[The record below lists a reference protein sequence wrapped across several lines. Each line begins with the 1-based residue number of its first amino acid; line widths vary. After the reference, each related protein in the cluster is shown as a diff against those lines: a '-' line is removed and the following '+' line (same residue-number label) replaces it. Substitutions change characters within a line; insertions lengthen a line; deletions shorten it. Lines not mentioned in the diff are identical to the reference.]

1 MRVLG
6 TAGHVDHGK
15 STLVKS
21 LTGIDPDRLQEEK
34 DRQMTIDLGFAW
46 MTLPSGEGL
55 GIIDVP
61 GHRDFIDNM
70 LAGVGGI
77 DAALLVI
84 AADEGVMPQT
94 REHLS
99 ILDLLET
106 RELIVALT
114 KVDLVQSSE
123 WLDLVR
129 DEIQSLLA
137 RTRFSNARILP
148 VSSFTGQGVED
159 LVRALDV
166 AVAGALSRPD
176 LMRPRLAVD
185 RAFTMAGFGTVVT
198 GTLVDGGFQVG
209 EDVELLPEGLQARVR
224 GLQTHKEAVNEAVSG
239 SRVAVNLSG
248 IRVDQVE
255 RGDVL
260 IHPGTDIPSE
270 IVDVNFR
277 VLADAATPIRHNSS
291 AKFFSGSANRMA
303 RIRVLG
309 EAPLQ
314 PGESGWLQLLLDA
327 PIVVR
332 RGDRFILRR
341 PSPGATLGGGRIAD
355 PHPPGRHKRRDSAV
369 IDGLNRL
376 LSESPEE
383 VLLQSVSADSPSRL
397 ALAVEAAGLDPAS
410 AEAAIRT
417 LQQEGKLVV
426 LSAPDLF
433 PDVLAI
439 REPGWTRFVDRATM
453 LVQDYHASYSLRS
466 GIPLEELRSRLAEGS
481 TEMIEALLARGIL
494 RQSDNRISLP
504 GFRVKFTPAQ
514 GDRVNRL
521 LGRFDADPYGPPS
534 LKDSLAAVGE
544 DLLAALFENGQL
556 VKLSET
562 VILTGET
569 YSEMVDR
576 VRAQLRD
583 QATISVA
590 EVRDIFG
597 TSRKYALALMEHLDQ
612 IGLTVRDGDIRRLK
626 STPES

>member
-137 RTRFSNARILP
+137 RTRFSNAPILP

-166 AVAGALSRPD
+166 AAVGALSRPD
-176 LMRPRLAVD
+176 LMRPRLGVD

-209 EDVELLPEGLQARVR
+209 EDVELLPDGLQARVR
-224 GLQTHKEAVNEAVSG
+224 GLQTHKEAVNEAVPG

-260 IHPGTDIPSE
+260 VHPGTDIPTE

-277 VLADAATPIRHNSS
+277 VLADAATPVRHNSS
-291 AKFFSGSANRMA
+291 AKLFSGSANRMA

-341 PSPGATLGGGRIAD
+341 PSPGTTLGGGRIAD
-355 PHPPGRHKRRDSAV
+355 PHPPGRHKRRDRAV

-383 VLLQSVSADSPSRL
+383 VLLQSVRADSPSRL
-397 ALAVEAAGLDPAS
+397 GLAVEAAGLDPAS
-410 AEAAIRT
+410 AEAAILR

-426 LSAPDLF
+426 LSAPDLL
-433 PDVLAI
+433 PEVLAI

-453 LVQDYHASYSLRS
+453 LVQDYHASYPLRS

-481 TEMIEALLARGIL
+481 TEMIEALIARGIL

-521 LGRFDADPYGPPS
+521 LERFDADPYGPPS

-544 DLLAALFENGQL
+544 ELLAALFENGQL

-590 EVRDIFG
+590 EVRDMFG
-597 TSRKYALALMEHLDQ
+597 TSRKYALALMERLDQ